1 MRALRRLL
9 RPALRYPDVAALT
22 LIGLVALLLRLAF
35 LYRVPVILTGDSQS
49 HYLPGY
55 DLAFGNQ
62 FEPEL
67 RRPPGYA
74 LFAAATIVALG
85 EELRSLIFVQHLLG
99 VATAMS
105 TYLLGRLT
113 FGRAAGLAA
122 GLMVA
127 LNGALVLSGQSIM
140 TETLFAALVIATLLA
155 LLLAGRSRRWGWALL
170 AGLLLGAAALT
181 RPVAQALVVLAP
193 LAFLVYT
200 RRPWPIVRG
209 TGLVGIGFG
218 LVLVPWMVRN
228 LSEHGT
234 LSAAGGLGRSL
245 VARTIKYDEGYFD
258 QSRPAAEGDPATSS
272 GQALKAEV
280 RQFIRGKRNTIRNS
294 RSVRSTQAGLMKE
307 FGMTQAESDRWMRVV
322 ATEAILERPGYYA
335 VGSLNMAWQIV
346 LGKPKEDAYSERWV
360 MRSDKDWV
368 EQWESRVD
376 HLLTPPTSTEQASA
390 QTAQWLTEIFQPAA
404 LGPILPVLAGVGLV
418 LSAVAARPALV
429 PGLAAVGILLA
440 SAALDGPVPRY
451 RYPLDPLI
459 ALFAAGALVVAVS
472 WIAGLWLRARAART
486 HRREPPR
493 GSPVSTTPLPEA
505 SR

>member
-1 MRALRRLL
+1 
-9 RPALRYPDVAALT
+9 V
-22 LIGLVALLLRLAF
+22 LRLAF

-55 DLAFGNQ
+55 DLAFGSQ

-74 LFAAATIVALG
+74 IFAAGTILALG
-85 EELRSLIFVQHLLG
+85 EELRSLVFVQHVLG
-99 VATAMS
+99 VLTALL
-105 TYLLGRLT
+105 TYVLGRLT
-113 FGRAAGLAA
+113 FGRAAGLTA
-122 GLMVA
+122 GLLVA
-127 LNGALVLSGQSIM
+127 LNGALILSGQSIM
-140 TETLFAALVIATLLA
+140 TETLFTALLVGTLLA
-155 LLLAGRSRRWGWALL
+155 LLLAGRSGHWGWAIL

-181 RPVAQALVVLAP
+181 RPVAQALVILVP
-193 LAFLVYT
+193 LAFLVYS
-200 RRPWPIVRG
+200 RRPWPVVRG
-209 TGLVGIGFG
+209 TMLVGLGFA

-228 LSEHGT
+228 LAEHGT

-258 QSRPAAEGDPATSS
+258 QSRPAADGDPSASS
-272 GQALKAEV
+272 GQALKGEV

-322 ATEAILERPGYYA
+322 ATEAILERPAYY
-335 VGSLNMAWQIV
+335 VEGSLKMAWQIV

-376 HLLTPPTSTEQASA
+376 HLLSPSTPAEQASVE
-390 QTAQWLTEIFQPAA
+390 TAQWLTELFQPAA
-404 LGPILPVLAGVGLV
+404 LGPVLPVLAGLGLLLACATV
-418 LSAVAARPALV
+418 RPALV
-429 PGLAAVGILLA
+429 PGLAALGILLA

-459 ALFAAGALVVAVS
+459 ALFAAGAVAV
-472 WIAGLWLRARAART
+472 AATWAVRFWRRRT
-486 HRREPPR
+486 ADSHGREPPQ
-493 GSPVSTTPLPEA
+493 GSLIGATPVAEA